1 MLSLYRTLS
10 LRYLQQRWSRALLIV
25 LSIALGVA
33 TLVATR
39 ALNESM
45 RQAVRAAARPLPD
58 NADFYVGNGDSG
70 VRGYLAADL
79 ARVPGVRTAEP
90 LVFGRGRLPDLGESR
105 QVFVV
110 GMKANSVNDN
120 LRGVRID
127 WTIAPE
133 RLGLLQGN
141 QLPAILSRFGIRF
154 RPVLVGS
161 ELDNELKAVPGDG
174 ALDRLLQRMGKDW
187 ADAIKTTKV
196 RIQGV
201 GQEPMV
207 FIKAGTI
214 RTEGPEQDLVKNLLV
229 METPDAADLLHLPP
243 GLVTRIDLFLEPGHD
258 RDEVLGRVK
267 KVVGNRAMVRT
278 PEAADQRVQDM
289 LAGLQLGFS
298 LSGAGALVVGLF
310 LVYNALAVSVA
321 ERRHEIGI
329 LRSLG
334 ATRGQVWGLFVGEA
348 LLLGMLGAA
357 LGVPAGLG
365 LAHLGLNPIERLL
378 SDLYMAVEARHVDIA
393 PSTVVLAVIAGVA
406 TALLAALVPAVRA
419 ADEEPASAVRR
430 VSSRFPAGTSSLASG
445 RQRGSRGPGSGGYAV
460 SNLAAG
466 AVGYVW
472 RLRSCPTGLAAHHP
486 AAGGGAGALLQP
498 LARQV
503 LGLEGRLA
511 ADNLVRSPGRTGL
524 VITALAAGVT
534 MFVQTAGVIR
544 CNRDPIVEWV
554 DQAFATDLRATSGS
568 PVTGSGL
575 NLLLPEDL
583 GKTFQEAIPE
593 IQTVLPLR
601 CRLVDYGDHMV
612 FLIALDA
619 AGYHDATNERSH
631 PPGWDLFPRLGE
643 PGPGKAVVSKNFA
656 ALYHVQEG
664 DSINLGGP
672 RGPVRLEVIGTVLDY
687 DCNQGTVLMD
697 RNQYRKLFGD
707 SLVDEF
713 HVYLQPGADPDAVRE
728 KMLRHWEASHA
739 LIVTKRAEA
748 IDQITKQINRF
759 AAIAYSQEVVV
770 GLVAALGV
778 VTALL
783 ISVLQRRR
791 ELGIFRAL
799 GATRVQVLRSV
810 LAEAILMGVIGA
822 AIGLLVG
829 VAVEWYN
836 VQVILLEETG
846 FYMPVRIPWLEAGL
860 IALMALVTATLAGLG
875 PALHALRMRI
885 PEAIA
890 YE

>member
-1 MLSLYRTLS
+1 M
-10 LRYLQQRWSRALLIV
+10 
-25 LSIALGVA
+25 
-33 TLVATR
+33 
-39 ALNESM
+39 
-45 RQAVRAAARPLPD
+45 
-58 NADFYVGNGDSG
+58 
-70 VRGYLAADL
+70 
-79 ARVPGVRTAEP
+79 
-90 LVFGRGRLPDLGESR
+90 
-105 QVFVV
+105 
-110 GMKANSVNDN
+110 
-120 LRGVRID
+120 
-127 WTIAPE
+127 
-133 RLGLLQGN
+133 
-141 QLPAILSRFGIRF
+141 
-154 RPVLVGS
+154 
-161 ELDNELKAVPGDG
+161 
-174 ALDRLLQRMGKDW
+174 
-187 ADAIKTTKV
+187 
-196 RIQGV
+196 
-201 GQEPMV
+201 
-207 FIKAGTI
+207 
-214 RTEGPEQDLVKNLLV
+214 
-229 METPDAADLLHLPP
+229 
-243 GLVTRIDLFLEPGHD
+243 RIDLFLEPGHD

-278 PEAADQRVQDM
+278 PEAADQRVQDT

-310 LVYNALAVSVA
+310 LVDKAAPAVSVA

-329 LRSLG
+329 LRLPGSHARPGLG
-334 ATRGQVWGLFVGEA
+334 PVRWRV

-406 TALLAALVPAVRA
+406 TVLLAARCRPFGA
-419 ADEEPASAVRR
+419 ADEQPRAPFGAFPPVSRLGHRLWQVAASAALVALGAAGMLFRT
-430 VSSRFPAGTSSLASG
+430 SLPARLGTF
-445 RQRGSRGPGSGGYAV
+445 GGFV
-460 SNLAAG
+460 LVLLGLLLTTPLLAAG
-466 AVGYVW
+466 W
-472 RLRSCPTGLAAHHP
+472 R
-486 AAGGGAGALLQP
+486 LLQP

-511 ADNLVRSPGRTGL
+511 ADNLARSPGRTGL

-554 DQAFATDLRATSGS
+554 DQAFVTDLRATSGS

-728 KMLRHWEASHA
+728 KMLRHW
-739 LIVTKRAEA
+739 KPP
-748 IDQITKQINRF
+748 
-759 AAIAYSQEVVV
+759 
-770 GLVAALGV
+770 
-778 VTALL
+778 
-783 ISVLQRRR
+783 
-791 ELGIFRAL
+791 
-799 GATRVQVLRSV
+799 
-810 LAEAILMGVIGA
+810 
-822 AIGLLVG
+822 
-829 VAVEWYN
+829 
-836 VQVILLEETG
+836 
-846 FYMPVRIPWLEAGL
+846 MP
-860 IALMALVTATLAGLG
+860 
-875 PALHALRMRI
+875 
-885 PEAIA
+885 
-890 YE
+890 